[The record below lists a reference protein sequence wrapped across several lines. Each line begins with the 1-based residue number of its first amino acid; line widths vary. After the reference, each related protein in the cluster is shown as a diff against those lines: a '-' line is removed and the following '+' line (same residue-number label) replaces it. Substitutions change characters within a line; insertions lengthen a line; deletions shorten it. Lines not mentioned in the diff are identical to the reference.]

1 MKKILAL
8 ALALALSSC
17 AGMQTQ
23 TQKIATACAAATT
36 GLQLV
41 AVGVR
46 EGKITA
52 DQKAR
57 AVEAGDKIAPICSAP
72 TPPTLDNVK
81 QAAFDE
87 AVALIAHLAG
97 VSK

>member
-1 MKKILAL
+1 MKKILVMV
-8 ALALALSSC
+8 LALALSSC
-17 AGMQTQ
+17 AGLQTQ

-46 EGKITA
+46 EGKINATQQA
-52 DQKAR
+52 QVVA
-57 AVEAGDKIAPICSAP
+57 AGDKIAPVCSAA
-72 TPPTLDNVK
+72 TPPTLDALK

-87 AVALIAHLAG
+87 AVALIAHYAG
-97 VSK
+97 VAK